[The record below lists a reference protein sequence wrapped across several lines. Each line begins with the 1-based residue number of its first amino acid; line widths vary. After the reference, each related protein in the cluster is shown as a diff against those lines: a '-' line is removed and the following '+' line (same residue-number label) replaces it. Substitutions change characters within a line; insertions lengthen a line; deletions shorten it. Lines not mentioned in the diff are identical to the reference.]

1 MIERKNRELL
11 VPEINEEL
19 KRLAKNDLRIGQI
32 FSIIESKLKNDGKDI
47 FFVENDKI
55 LEELKKL

>member
-11 VPEINEEL
+11 VPEINKEL
-19 KRLAKNDLRIGQI
+19 ERLAKNDLRIGQI
-32 FSIIESKLKNDGKDI
+32 FFIIGSNLKRDGKDI
-47 FFVENDKI
+47 FFAENDKI